1 MARPPAL
8 TGEREA
14 EARKLLAAGTSARE
28 IGRRLGVDHKTI
40 TKLRGTTP
48 SASAATSSGP
58 TAVGPGAPSD
68 DFEAEQLALLE
79 LIDGKLSE
87 TKLDVLGA
95 EVHAVSARDLAGLV
109 KAKNDTIKAIRAN
122 RAMASSSADDPST
135 LGGVADLVKARLK
148 RLAEV
153 GAPVVAAAAPEQAKD
168 EDEPTGT

>member
-14 EARKLLAAGTSARE
+14 EARKLLAAGTSTRE

-40 TKLRGTTP
+40 GKLRGTTP
-48 SASAATSSGP
+48 SASAQTSSVGSP
-58 TAVGPGAPSD
+58 TGPGASLD
-68 DFEAEQLALLE
+68 DFEAAQLALLE
-79 LIDGKLSE
+79 LIDAKLSE
-87 TKLDVLGA
+87 TKLDGDDNAVP
-95 EVHAVSARDLAGLV
+95 AVSARDLAGLV
-109 KAKNDTIKAIRAN
+109 KAKNDTIKAIRAH
-122 RAMASSSADDPST
+122 RAMASSSADDPSA

-153 GAPVVAAAAPEQAKD
+153 GAPAAVVAPPEQAKD